1 MLDLRPLEALINLA
15 LAEDIGLG
23 DLTTAA
29 TVSPSVQGI
38 GKIIAKSRGVIAGLA
53 VAERV
58 FRQLAP
64 NDSEQ
69 AISFLPNIQDGEMVE
84 SCATI
89 AEVGGSATSILAGER
104 TALNFLQ
111 RLSGTATLT
120 AQFVNAISHTSAQI
134 VDTRKTTA
142 GWRLLQKYAVRVGG
156 GRNHRFGLYDG
167 ILIKDNHIV
176 AAGGIKSAIAGA
188 KKTIPHTLKVEVEV
202 KMLDQISEALEA
214 GADIVLLDNMTNT
227 DMKTAVAK
235 ISGKAL
241 TEASGGIT
249 LDRVAGV
256 AETGVDYISVGAL
269 THSALPLDISL
280 DLETL

>member
-29 TVSPSVQGI
+29 TVSPSVHGI

-64 NDSEQ
+64 NESEQ
-69 AISFLPNIQDGEMVE
+69 AISFLPKIQDGEMVE

>member
-1 MLDLRPLEALINLA
+1 MLDLRPLEALIDLA

-29 TVSPSVQGI
+29 TVPPSVHGI

-64 NDSEQ
+64 NESEQ
-69 AISFLPNIQDGEMVE
+69 AISFLPKIQDGETVE

-120 AQFVNAISHTSAQI
+120 AKFVNAISHTSAQI

-249 LDRVAGV
+249 LDRVTGV

-280 DLETL
+280 DLEIL

>member
-1 MLDLRPLEALINLA
+1 MLDLRPLEALIDLA

-29 TVSPSVQGI
+29 TVPPSVHGI

-64 NDSEQ
+64 NESEQ
-69 AISFLPNIQDGEMVE
+69 AISFLPKIQDGETVE

-176 AAGGIKSAIAGA
+176 AAGGIKSAITVA

-249 LDRVAGV
+249 LDRVTGV

-280 DLETL
+280 DLEIL